1 MKYGDLI
8 QFDPIESVVQLREA
22 NKEGDARRLVDTFV
36 ISERMADQL
45 GSLVFPQLQFEQPT
59 DSRGLMVVGNYGTGK
74 SHLMATISAVAEHG
88 EMASALTNAAV
99 ADSAQQIAGR
109 FKVIRAEIGSTT
121 MSLRDILCAVLE
133 EGLDDLGVPYQFP
146 STADRHENKAA
157 FGEMMSAFQQEYP
170 EHGLLLVLDEL
181 LDYLRSRKDQELSL
195 DLSFLRELGEV
206 CKGTRFR
213 FLAGVQESLFDN
225 PRFQFVADTLRRV
238 KDRFEQVRIAREDVA
253 YVVSERLLKKT
264 ESQQAQIREHLV
276 QFAPL
281 FGAMNER
288 IDEFVR
294 LFPVHPAYLDTFER
308 VYVAEKREVL
318 KTLSVAI
325 RRLLDQDVPTNEP
338 GLIAY
343 DSYWQTLQDNPSFRS
358 VPEIKEVIDK
368 SSVLEGRIQQA
379 FTRPQ
384 YRPAALRLIRALS
397 VHRLTTGDIYAQL
410 GATAE
415 ELRDDLCLL
424 LPIPEKDAEFLK
436 TMVETVLKEILKT
449 VSGQFISFNADNGQ
463 YFLDLKKDIDFDSL
477 IEKKAESLADDQLD
491 RYYFDALRRVVLE
504 DPDAPQYVPGYRIW
518 QHEIEWR
525 ERKAGRSG
533 YLFFGAPNERSTA
546 QPPRDFYLYFI
557 QPFDPPYFKD
567 EKKADEVFFRL
578 KRRDEDFDR
587 TLKLYAGAREQA
599 STASGSNK
607 KIYEDKATEHLRSL
621 TSWLREHMTTAFEV
635 AYQGRGRSL
644 ADVVHGKI
652 AGGLPRATVRD
663 LVNIAGSV
671 CLAPEFEDKSPDYPV
686 FSVVITRDNR
696 EQAAQDALRWIAG
709 SVKSKSGTAVLDALE
724 LLDGD
729 HLKPRRSRYAKSV
742 LDAVSQKGHGQ
753 VVNRNELVSDFAGV
767 DYWTRF
773 RLEPEFLAVVLAAL
787 VHSGDVVL
795 SIPGRKL
802 DAGAVDQLAKIPIS
816 DMVCFKHIERPR
828 DLPLGA
834 LQELFDLLGVPKG
847 LVVDPSKRDEG
858 VTQLQGRVAERV
870 NKTVVAHSHVG
881 QLVLWGKPIL
891 SEQEQAEWRTK
902 LAEHKTFLESL
913 QAFNTQ
919 GKLKNF
925 PHDTTEVSAQS
936 AGMSLVGEVEE
947 LMQLVQQVG
956 PVTAYLGKAEAVL
969 DASHP
974 WVVEVREKR
983 GELLAKVTSP
993 KHRADPSFQ
1002 RSLGQVLAQL
1012 KAGYQDAYV
1021 DAHNRS
1027 RLGAND
1033 DKKKGALAKDPRL
1046 AQLQKLAGV
1055 EMMPTQQ
1062 LRAFENDLFA
1072 LKTCFNLTKAELE
1085 ADPICPHCAYRP
1097 LEESITGAPVAAV
1110 LRDLD
1115 EQLDDLVRDWT
1126 AALIANLEDPTVS
1139 ENIELLTDP
1148 TGKQA
1153 VERFLDQRELPDPVD
1168 AVFVKAL
1175 QEVLSGLQKVL
1186 LSREGVHDALVSGG
1200 LPCTVTE
1207 AKKRFE
1213 DHLSEATKGKDPSK
1227 VRIVIE

>member
-8 QFDPIESVVQLREA
+8 QFEPIESVVQLREA
-22 NKEGDARRLVDTFV
+22 DREGDARRLVETFV
-36 ISERMADQL
+36 ISNRMAEQL
-45 GSLVFPQLQFEQPT
+45 TNLVFPQLQFEQPT
-59 DSRGLMVVGNYGTGK
+59 DNRGLMIVGNYGTGK
-74 SHLMATISAVAEHG
+74 SHLLAMISAVAEHG
-88 EMASALTNAAV
+88 DMGACLTSEAV
-99 ADSAQQIAGR
+99 AESAQQVAGR

-133 EGLDDLGVPYQFP
+133 EGLDGMGVTYQFP

-157 FGEMMSAFQQEYP
+157 FGEMMAAFQQEYP
-170 EHGLLLVLDEL
+170 ESGLLLVLDEL

-213 FLAGVQESLFDN
+213 FISGVQESLFDN

-253 YVVSERLLKKT
+253 YVVSERLLKKSD
-264 ESQQAQIREHLV
+264 SQQAQIRSHLV

-288 IDEFVR
+288 MEEFVR
-294 LFPVHPAYLDTFER
+294 LYPVHPAYLDTFER
-308 VYVAEKREVL
+308 VYAAEKREVL
-318 KTLSVAI
+318 KTLSGAMRQLVDKEI
-325 RRLLDQDVPTNEP
+325 PEDQP

-343 DSYWQTLQDNPSFRS
+343 DSYWQTLRDNPSFRS
-358 VPEIKEVIDK
+358 DKDIGEVINK
-368 SSVLEGRIQQA
+368 SDVLEARIEHA

-384 YRPAALRLIRALS
+384 YRPAALRLIHALS
-397 VHRLTTGDIYAQL
+397 VHRLTTSDIYAPL

-424 LPIPEKDAEFLK
+424 LPIPEREAEFLK

-449 VSGQFISFNADNGQ
+449 VSGQFISFNPENGQ

-491 RYYFDALRRVVLE
+491 RYYFDGLRRVVLE

-518 QHEIEWR
+518 EHEIEWR

-546 QPPRDFYLYFI
+546 QPPRDFYLYFL

-578 KRRDEDFDR
+578 KSRDDDFDR

-607 KIYEDKATEHLRSL
+607 KIYEDKATEHLRRL

-635 AYQGRGRSL
+635 VYQGRARSL
-644 ADVVHGKI
+644 ADVVQGKV
-652 AGGLPRATVRD
+652 AGGLSRATLRD
-663 LVNIAGSV
+663 MVNIAGSV

-686 FSVVITRDNR
+686 FSVVVTRENR

-729 HLKPRRSRYAKSV
+729 HLKPRASRYAKQV
-742 LDAVSQKGHGQ
+742 LDVLSQKGHGQ
-753 VVNRNELVSDFAGV
+753 VVNRSELVSDVAGV
-767 DYWTRF
+767 EYWTRF

-802 DAGAVDQLAKIPIS
+802 DAAAVDQLAKIPVS
-816 DMVCFKHIERPR
+816 DMVCFKHLERPR
-828 DLPLGA
+828 DLPLGP
-834 LQELFDLLGVPKG
+834 LQDLFDLLGVPKG
-847 LVVDPSKRDEG
+847 LVVDPAKRDEG

-870 NKTVVAHSHVG
+870 NKTVIAHSKVG
-881 QLVLWGKPIL
+881 ELVLWAKPIL
-891 SEQEQAEWRTK
+891 SQQEQEEWRKK
-902 LAEHKTFLESL
+902 LTAHKGFLESL

-925 PHDTTEVSAQS
+925 PYDTAQIAAQS
-936 AGMSLVGEVEE
+936 AGMELVREVEE
-947 LMQLVQQVG
+947 LADLVQQVG

-969 DASHP
+969 DAMHP
-974 WVVEVREKR
+974 WVADVREKR

-1002 RSLGQVLAQL
+1002 RTLGQVLAQL
-1012 KAGYQDAYV
+1012 KATYQDAYME
-1021 DAHNRS
+1021 AHKRA

-1033 DKKKGALAKDPRL
+1033 DKKKGALTKDSRL

-1062 LRAFENDLFA
+1062 LRAFENHLFA
-1072 LKTCFNLTKAELE
+1072 LKTCFSLTKTDLE
-1085 ADPICPHCAYRP
+1085 ADPICPHCSFRP
-1097 LEESITGAPVAAV
+1097 LEETTGSTPVSAA
-1110 LRDLD
+1110 LRTLD
-1115 EQLDDLVRDWT
+1115 EQLDDLLKDWT
-1126 AALIANLEDPTVS
+1126 ATLIANLEDPTVA
-1139 ENIELLTDP
+1139 ENVELLTDRK
-1148 TGKQA
+1148 GKKALAQFL
-1153 VERFLDQRELPDPVD
+1153 ERRELPDPVE
-1168 AVFVKAL
+1168 AAFVKAL
-1175 QEVLSGLQKVL
+1175 QEVLSGLQKVV
-1186 LSREGVHDALVSGG
+1186 LSGEALHRALVSGG
-1200 LPCTVTE
+1200 VPCTISEVKE
-1207 AKKRFE
+1207 RFE
-1213 DHLSEATKGKDPSK
+1213 KHLSEATKGKDPTK
-1227 VRIVIE
+1227 VRIVLE

>member
-22 NKEGDARRLVDTFV
+22 DREDDARRLVKTFV

-45 GSLVFPQLQFEQPT
+45 RSLVFPQLQFEQPT
-59 DSRGLMVVGNYGTGK
+59 DNRGLMIVGNYGTGK

-88 EMASALTNAAV
+88 EMSTALTNAAV
-99 ADSAQQIAGR
+99 ADSAKQIAGR

-133 EGLDDLGVPYQFP
+133 EGLDGLGVSYEFP
-146 STADRHENKAA
+146 STGARHENKAA
-157 FGEMMSAFQQEYP
+157 FGEMMSTFQQAYP

-206 CKGTRFR
+206 CKGSRFR
-213 FLAGVQESLFDN
+213 FMSGVQESLFDN

-253 YVVSERLLKKT
+253 YVVSERLLKKN
-264 ESQQAQIREHLV
+264 EDQQGQIRAHLV

-281 FGAMNER
+281 FGVMNER
-288 IDEFVR
+288 IEEFVR
-294 LFPVHPAYLDTFER
+294 LFPVHPAYLETFER

-325 RRLLDQDVPTNEP
+325 RQLVDQEVPADQP

-343 DSYWQTLQDNPSFRS
+343 DSYWQVLRDNPSFRS

-397 VHRLTTGDIYAQL
+397 VHRLTTGDIYAPL

-424 LPIPEKDAEFLK
+424 LPIPEKDADFLK
-436 TMVETVLKEILKT
+436 TMVETVLNETLKT
-449 VSGQFISFNADNGQ
+449 VSGQFISFNAENGQ

-477 IEKKAESLADDQLD
+477 IEKKAESLADDHIH

-518 QHEIEWR
+518 EHEIEWR

-567 EKKADEVFFRL
+567 EKRPDEVFFRL
-578 KRRDEDFDR
+578 KRRDEEFDR
-587 TLKLYAGAREQA
+587 ALKLYAGAREQA

-607 KIYEDKATEHLRSL
+607 RIYEDKATVHLRSL
-621 TSWLREHMTTAFEV
+621 TSWLRGHMTTAFEV
-635 AYQGRGRSL
+635 TYQGRGRSL
-644 ADVVHGKI
+644 ADLLQGKI
-652 AGGLPRATVRD
+652 AGGQARATVRD
-663 LVNIAGSV
+663 MVNIAGSV
-671 CLAPEFEDKSPDYPV
+671 CLAPEFKDKSPDYPV
-686 FSVVITRDNR
+686 FSVVVTRDNR

-709 SVKSKSGTAVLDALE
+709 SVKSRSGTAVLDALE

-729 HLKPRRSRYAKSV
+729 YLKPRSSRYAKNV
-742 LDAVSQKGHGQ
+742 LDALSQKGHGQ
-753 VVNRNELVSDFAGV
+753 VVNRNELVSDFAGI

-802 DAGAVDQLAKIPIS
+802 DAAAVDQFAKVPIS
-816 DMVCFKHIERPR
+816 DIVCFKHIERPR

-870 NKTVVAHSHVG
+870 NKTVVAHSHVPE
-881 QLVLWGKPIL
+881 LVLWAKPIL
-891 SEQEQAEWRTK
+891 SEQEQTEWRTK
-902 LAEHKTFLESL
+902 LAHHKAFLESL
-913 QAFNTQ
+913 QGFNTQ

-925 PHDTTEVSAQS
+925 PYDTAQIAEQS
-936 AGMSLVGEVEE
+936 AGLSLVREVEE

-974 WVVEVREKR
+974 WVLDVSEKR

-1002 RSLGQVLAQL
+1002 RTLGQVLAQL
-1012 KAGYQDAYV
+1012 KSTYQDAYL
-1021 DAHNRS
+1021 DAHNRT
-1027 RLGAND
+1027 RLGAKD
-1033 DKKKGALAKDPRL
+1033 DKKKGALAKDSRL

-1062 LRAFENDLFA
+1062 LRAFENALFA
-1072 LKTCFNLTKAELE
+1072 LKTCFSLTKADLE
-1085 ADPICPHCAYRP
+1085 ADPICPHCSYRP
-1097 LEESITGAPVAAV
+1097 LEETTTGTPVAAV

-1115 EQLDDLVRDWT
+1115 EQLDELLRDWT
-1126 AALIANLEDPTVS
+1126 ATLIANLEDPTVS

-1148 TGKQA
+1148 KGKHA
-1153 VERFLDQRELPDPVD
+1153 VEGFLGARELPDPVD

-1175 QEVLSGLQKVL
+1175 QEVLSGLQKVV
-1186 LSREGVHDALVSGG
+1186 LSREGLHEALISGG
-1200 LPCTVTE
+1200 LPCTLGEVKE
-1207 AKKRFE
+1207 RFE
-1213 DHLSEATKGKDPSK
+1213 KHLSEATKGKDPTK
-1227 VRIVIE
+1227 VRVILE